1 MAAARK
7 LTVYKELEAQL
18 VEFESNYLSI
28 IVDCSTPVGM
38 KAAKDSRAEIR
49 DVRSNLE
56 DLRKETKAPVLEK
69 GKQIDEEAKAIT
81 ERLTA
86 LFIKFDTAIKDVE
99 NAKEIAKQK
108 ALDAALEKVS
118 ELEAR
123 EAAIIA
129 KEIEL
134 GLREPEEVEQDV
146 GVTEASSSSADAD
159 SASSDGASDV
169 LLSNNADGVRAA
181 SIVCEPHIKAA
192 SERLQVIKKIRQLVE
207 PTDPQPEGSIDEDI
221 ARQHDE
227 VLASVWGLVDE
238 YS

>member
-81 ERLTA
+81 ARLTT
-86 LFIKFDTAIKDVE
+86 LFTKFDTAIKDVE

-134 GLREPEEVEQDV
+134 GLREAPRVE
-146 GVTEASSSSADAD
+146 SSSDTDDSSDDGSSSD
-159 SASSDGASDV
+159 SAHHDELPDGDTLVAK
-169 LLSNNADGVRAA
+169 A

-192 SERLQVIKKIRQLVE
+192 SVRLQVIKKIRQLVE
-207 PTDPQPEGSIDEDI
+207 PTDPQPEGSIDEGI

-227 VLASVWGLVDE
+227 VLASIWGLVDE

>member
-81 ERLTA
+81 ERLTT

-108 ALDAALEKVS
+108 ALDSALAKVS

-134 GLREPEEVEQDV
+134 GLREAPRVESTSD
-146 GVTEASSSSADAD
+146 TDD
-159 SASSDGASDV
+159 SSD
-169 LLSNNADGVRAA
+169 DGVATSAPSPTGDALVAKA
-181 SIVCEPHIKAA
+181 SIVCEPYIKAA

-227 VLASVWGLVDE
+227 VLASIWGLVDE